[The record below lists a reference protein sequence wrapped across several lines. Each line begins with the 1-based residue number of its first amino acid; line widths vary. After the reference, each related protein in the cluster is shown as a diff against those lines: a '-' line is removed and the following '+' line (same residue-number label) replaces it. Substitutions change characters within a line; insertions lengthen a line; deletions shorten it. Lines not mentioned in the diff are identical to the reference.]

1 MSYFGIFFD
10 TILIVLGAFALG
22 IVIPLLLFSERFRR
36 KVVFINKQFYNY
48 REAWLKFTARLSSCK
63 SKTDVYHVILTTYIE
78 VFGLVSA
85 SLFLH
90 DEQRKRYVHGAN
102 LMMPPGEAV
111 LCASPELISYF
122 RNRNRVFNSSDGEYI
137 PTAEEAAFVNAIGA
151 KFLVPLMN
159 NGAVEGIVA
168 FNKKNSGEQYVYE
181 DYDLMKILGKQ
192 AALALSN
199 FRLSHELIE
208 ARELAVI
215 AKMSSFVVHDVKN
228 HLSTLSMIIEN
239 ADEHI
244 ANPDFQ
250 KDMLNSIQKSIGRMQ
265 RLVQRLRSSP
275 WKDTVNTSVVDISAL
290 TRGCVNE
297 LLVGNRDVEIE
308 YYGEPV
314 MAEANAEEL
323 NKVIFNLLLNA
334 LDACANN
341 AAIKASSSTDGI
353 RAYLRIEDN
362 GCGISEEFIRDH
374 LFKPFRS
381 TKRVGLGIGL
391 YQCKQI
397 VEAHGGTISVESEIG
412 KGTAFILS
420 LPLAAERRCIQY
432 SISFDELRAKSSGY
446 TRDG

>member
-1 MSYFGIFFD
+1 
-10 TILIVLGAFALG
+10 
-22 IVIPLLLFSERFRR
+22 
-36 KVVFINKQFYNY
+36 
-48 REAWLKFTARLSSCK
+48 
-63 SKTDVYHVILTTYIE
+63 
-78 VFGLVSA
+78 
-85 SLFLH
+85 
-90 DEQRKRYVHGAN
+90 
-102 LMMPPGEAV
+102 MPPGEAV
-111 LCASPELISYF
+111 LWASPELISYF
-122 RNRNRVFNSSDGEYI
+122 RNRNRVYNSSDGEYI
-137 PTAEEAAFVNAIGA
+137 PTADEASFANAIGA

-159 NGAVEGIVA
+159 NGGVEGIVA
-168 FNKKNSGEQYVYE
+168 FNKQVSGEQYVYE

-215 AKMSSFVVHDVKN
+215 AKISSFVVHDVKN
-228 HLSTLSMIIEN
+228 HLSSLSMIIEN

-265 RLVQRLRSSP
+265 RLVQRLRSIP
-275 WKDTVNTSVVDISAL
+275 EKDTLNTSVVDISAL
-290 TRGCVNE
+290 TRGSVKE
-297 LLVGNRDVEIE
+297 LSMAKRDVEIE
-308 YYGEPV
+308 YYGEPI

-323 NKVIFNLLLNA
+323 KKVILNLLLNA
-334 LDACANN
+334 LDACGNN

-353 RAYLRIEDN
+353 MAYLRIEDN

-412 KGTAFILS
+412 KGTAFTLS
-420 LPLAAERRCIQY
+420 LPLAAERRCIQ
-432 SISFDELRAKSSGY
+432 SVLMN
-446 TRDG
+446 